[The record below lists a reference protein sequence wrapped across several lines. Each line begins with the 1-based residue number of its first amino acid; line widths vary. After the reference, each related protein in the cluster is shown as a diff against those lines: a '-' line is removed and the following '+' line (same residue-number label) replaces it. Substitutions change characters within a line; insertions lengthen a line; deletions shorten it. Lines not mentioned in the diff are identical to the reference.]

1 MEEEEESPSTE
12 LDTPTPVAEL
22 LADPVFN
29 QSLKE
34 FTSAVPDISRWDKA
48 NLMTSRTVSVGVTDN
63 VLNCLIKKIYS
74 FVRDSIENV

>member
-12 LDTPTPVAEL
+12 LDTPTPVAI
-22 LADPVFN
+22 ADPVFN
-29 QSLKE
+29 QSLNE

-63 VLNCLIKKIYS
+63 VLNCLIKKRYILLLE
-74 FVRDSIENV
+74 IQ